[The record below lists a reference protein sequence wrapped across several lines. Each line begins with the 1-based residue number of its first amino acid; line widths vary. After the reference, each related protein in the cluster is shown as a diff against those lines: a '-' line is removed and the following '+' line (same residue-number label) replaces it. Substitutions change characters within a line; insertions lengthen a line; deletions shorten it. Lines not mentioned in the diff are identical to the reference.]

1 MERCPLRFPL
11 LRYASIFRLAV
22 LPTALTLAVVLP
34 IQANAQWTEKKLSS
48 NLNDIYGGVMQ
59 ASDGNFYS
67 PSITTSRLAIDYAC
81 PDNDANTCS
90 YITKIAPDGTATI
103 FHTFYQVAGQNNVD
117 GMSPNQL
124 IEASDGNFYGSAQE
138 GGTGGLGTIF
148 KITPSGTFT
157 VIFTFTTKYNPDG
170 TENSLPYGGFPGTLV
185 EGSDG
190 YLYGTAQIG
199 GPNGFD
205 EGTIFKVSK
214 TGAMTVLHEFVGGRT
229 GDSRAFP
236 DGLLPLSLIQGAD
249 GNFYGTTLQSPND
262 GTSGQFLGMGT
273 IFSISPG
280 GSFSTLHNF
289 AVDGSDGVQPF
300 GPLTQ
305 GPDGGFYGTNK
316 AYGYPGTP
324 DASVLTTL
332 PSSFKT
338 NGNFYKISSTGNYQ
352 VLYNFTGQADGR
364 DPSPFLTLGSD
375 GNFYGAARYAGSNT
389 GCAPFSGCGVLFQM
403 QPSGNQTVLY
413 SFLGTTDSGIPYG
426 PLVQANDGSFY
437 GTNELAVTGTS
448 NYVPGS
454 FYNLALKPALKG
466 PIQITF
472 TPTTVDANQPVKLS
486 WTVSNAFS
494 TTAQQCH
501 ASVLGSP
508 VGSGTWSGPQTGTPT
523 SAGYGGESTITPTKE
538 GTYTYVLNC
547 GGTETGMAKL
557 IVGNLLTVQTKS
569 LPSAKVGEAY
579 SQAITA
585 TGGTPPYTWSLISG
599 ATPSGLSFDPATGIV
614 SGTPDQFGDASLGVQ
629 VKDSASQPNTANGV
643 VSLSVKSGLIINTVT
658 LPKATVGI
666 KYTQA
671 LSASGGKSPY
681 TWSLLSGKLPD
692 GITFSPSTGVF
703 SGTPT
708 KAVEAGFSVQV
719 KDAEGTPATTTGS
732 VSLSVVAPTL
742 SITTTTIPTAQV
754 GTNYSAVLATSG
766 GTAPFTWT
774 LTSGT
779 LPKGVAFNAAAGIF
793 SGTPLQFGTGVLGV
807 KVTDSSTPQQND
819 TATYT
824 LTIISGLDI
833 TSTSTPDG
841 KVGTPYSTGLTPT
854 GGTQPYKW
862 SITGGALP
870 AGLTLDA
877 NSGVISGTPTTQQ
890 VATFTIQIADSE
902 GTPAAATKSF
912 NINIAAAAPAVSTT
926 TLSSS
931 AASTGVGA
939 SVTFTATVTA
949 TNAVPNGA
957 VTFYNGSVSLGTGM
971 LNTSGVATLTTTF
984 PTAGTFPITA
994 VYPGNGT
1001 TTGSTSAALSETV
1014 VTVGVSAAFSPGS
1027 LTINSGST
1035 GTLTVT
1041 LTPTGGYTGT
1051 VTFSCGSLPAKVSC
1065 TFAPPSVTLTPTS
1078 TSAASTLTINTSAPP
1093 AVATLERTSSSGSV
1107 FWAMA
1112 LPFALLALAR
1122 VRRLRRALPRMMV
1135 IAMACT
1141 GLVATI
1147 ALSGCGAHNA
1157 ASATPGTYS
1166 IAVTFAESGAATQ
1179 TSNLTVIIK

>member
-1 MERCPLRFPL
+1 LRFPL

-67 PSITTSRLAIDYAC
+67 PSITTSRLAIDYSC

-138 GGTGGLGTIF
+138 GGAGGLGTIF

-332 PSSFKT
+332 PSTFKT

-352 VLYNFTGQADGR
+352 ILYNFTGQADGR

-472 TPTTVDANQPVKLS
+472 TPTTVEANQPVQLN
-486 WTVSNAFS
+486 WNVSNAFS

-501 ASVLGSP
+501 ASVLGAP
-508 VGSGTWSGPQTGTPT
+508 VGSGTWSGPQIGAANGAGFGG
-523 SAGYGGESTITPTKE
+523 SATITPTKE

-547 GGTETGMAKL
+547 GGSETGMGTL
-557 IVGNLLTVQTKS
+557 IVGNLLTVQTKA
-569 LPSAKVGEAY
+569 LPSAMVGNAY
-579 SQAITA
+579 SQALTA
-585 TGGTPPYTWSLISG
+585 TGGTPPYTWSQLSG
-599 ATPSGLSFDPATGIV
+599 VVPSGMTFDPATGVV

-643 VSLSVKSGLIINTVT
+643 VSLSVKSGLVINTIT

-671 LSASGGKSPY
+671 LSASGGKAPY
-681 TWSLLSGKLPD
+681 TWSLLSGTLPD

-708 KAVEAGFSVQV
+708 KAASASFSIQV
-719 KDAEGTPATTTGS
+719 KDSEGTPATYNGTVG
-732 VSLSVVAPTL
+732 LAVVPPTL
-742 SITTTTIPTAQV
+742 AITTTTIPTAQV
-754 GTNYSAVLATSG
+754 GTNYSSVLATTG
-766 GTAPFTWT
+766 GTAPFTWSIT
-774 LTSGT
+774 AGT
-779 LPKGVAFNAAAGIF
+779 LPKGVAFNAASGVF
-793 SGTPLQFGTGVLGV
+793 SGTPVQFGSGTLSV
-807 KVTDSSTPQQND
+807 KVSDASTPQMTD
-819 TATYT
+819 SATYT
-824 LTIISGLDI
+824 LTVISGLDI

-841 KVGTPYSTGLTPT
+841 KVGTAYSTGLTPT

-890 VATFTIQIADSE
+890 VATFTVQILDNE

-939 SVTFTATVTA
+939 SVTFTATVSA
-949 TNAVPNGA
+949 TNAVPNGTI
-957 VTFYNGSVSLGTGM
+957 TFYNGSVSLGTGT

-984 PTAGTFPITA
+984 PTAGVFPITA

-1001 TTGSTSAALSETV
+1001 TTGSTSATLLETV

-1065 TFAPPSVTLTPTS
+1065 TFAPPSVTLTPAS
-1078 TSAASTLTINTSAPP
+1078 TSAASTLTINTAAPST
-1093 AVATLERTSSSGSV
+1093 VAKLEPISGSGGSV
-1107 FWAMA
+1107 AWAMA

-1122 VRRLRRALPRMMV
+1122 VRRLRRAVPRMMV
-1135 IAMACT
+1135 IAMTCT
-1141 GLVATI
+1141 GLVAAM

-1157 ASATPGTYS
+1157 VGATPGTYS

-1179 TSNLTVIIK
+1179 TSNLTVVVK